1 MGVSLSYALIA
12 TMNFILFSLTLL
24 STSMLA
30 NGECVYQEDPE
41 NVVST
46 QLEGSWGY
54 NQEISMVLTLWSDNL
69 DIKEVKFYKNET
81 VLDILPSWACDY
93 IDRIY
98 LVGELTIVRLDDTTE
113 VLPFVLTNISG
124 NPHIVYYYIEYDD
137 AESMIVMWRELR
149 IEWRICFSWVVTS
162 TIKDLQLGRGLI
174 KLSNFVTF

>member
-1 MGVSLSYALIA
+1 
-12 TMNFILFSLTLL
+12 
-24 STSMLA
+24 MLA

-54 NQEISMVLTLWSDNL
+54 NQEISMVLTPWSDNL
-69 DIKEVKFYKNET
+69 DIQEVKFYKNET

-98 LVGELTIVRLDDTTE
+98 LVGELTYVHLDDTTE

-137 AESMIVMWRELR
+137 TESMIVMMARAEDRMEDMFFMGGDFNDGGFTAWKR
-149 IEWRICFSWVVTS
+149 IEWRTCFSWVATS
-162 TIKDLQLGRGLI
+162 TTEDLQLG
-174 KLSNFVTF
+174 